1 MYPLMRMALVVF
13 LFSTVF
19 NKGIPKY
26 PAYYFVGFLI
36 FEFFATATQ
45 TSLTT
50 LRDNRDLLIKSK
62 LPSEVFVLSRVLT
75 AFVNFLLGCIPFAL
89 VLAWYR
95 ANITYYALA
104 VPFILILLV
113 VFTTG
118 VSYILSI
125 WFVFTRDARNIYSN
139 FIYILRFFVAMFF
152 SVDWVSEGVRYVIV
166 HNPVYAFIKAIR
178 ECIVYGNGVETLYV
192 SEMIIWS
199 IGIYIAGRIIFKRY
213 ENNVVERL

>member
-1 MYPLMRMALVVF
+1 M
-13 LFSTVF
+13 
-19 NKGIPKY
+19 
-26 PAYYFVGFLI
+26 
-36 FEFFATATQ
+36 
-45 TSLTT
+45 
-50 LRDNRDLLIKSK
+50 
-62 LPSEVFVLSRVLT
+62 FVLSRVLT

-104 VPFILILLV
+104 VPIILLLLV

-125 WFVFTRDARNIYSN
+125 WFVFTHDARNIYSN

-152 SVDWVSEGVRYVIV
+152 SVDWVSEGVRYVII
-166 HNPVYAFIKAIR
+166 HNPVYAFIKAMR
-178 ECIVYGNGVETLYV
+178 ECIVYGNGVEILYV

-199 IGIYIAGRIIFKRY
+199 IGIYIVGKIIFKRY